1 MQVSALNKLAF
12 VAALMKGAFPDA
24 EEHLVDAERL
34 AQSCNDLAGLAELHM
49 TYCYVFVAT
58 GDLDGALGHQ
68 KESLQIGQDHEDDES
83 RLFGM
88 VHIANTMAYLARFDV
103 AWERGKRL
111 AQKAEE
117 LGKSQVPFRGAHL
130 PDTPLSSSKRR
141 HGSARVAAEEGMNI
155 GGPNRRCGIGE

>member
-1 MQVSALNKLAF
+1 MLHLAEKHEDIPMQVSALNKLAF

-88 VHIANTMAYLARFDV
+88 VHIANTMAYLARFDE
-103 AWERGKRL
+103 AWERGEEAR
-111 AQKAEE
+111 QKAEE
-117 LGKSQVPFRGAHL
+117 LGNRKYLSEALTFPIPLYHLGAS
-130 PDTPLSSSKRR
+130 PSI
-141 HGSARVAAEEGMNI
+141 V
-155 GGPNRRCGIGE
+155 